1 MSPPRCGN
9 ISCSGDARL
18 ELSSWDETLQD
29 LELSLLLRCLALLSA
44 DDRNWVVRYFPP
56 LGSILILER
65 MQTRF
70 VDFLKT
76 YKCSSYVFLQEVKP
90 VILCIRAVSRTAV

>member
-1 MSPPRCGN
+1 M
-9 ISCSGDARL
+9 
-18 ELSSWDETLQD
+18 
-29 LELSLLLRCLALLSA
+29 
-44 DDRNWVVRYFPP
+44 RYFPP

-76 YKCSSYVFLQEVKP
+76 YKCSSYVLMQEVRP
-90 VILCIRAVSRTAV
+90 VLPDPWHRSSQPSEPLGRNPLTVTVPSVL